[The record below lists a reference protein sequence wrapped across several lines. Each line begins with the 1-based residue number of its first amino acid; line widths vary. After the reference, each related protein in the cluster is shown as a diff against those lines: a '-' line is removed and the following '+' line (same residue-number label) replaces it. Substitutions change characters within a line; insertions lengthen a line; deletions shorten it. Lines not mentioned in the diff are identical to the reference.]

1 MKYLMIIA
9 IVLGFVSASEAKT
22 IKDGEQEY
30 SCTPVKTCDERLK
43 SAYAEI
49 SRLKK
54 QLKEQS
60 SKEVVKEKVVYAER
74 VVEKETT
81 KIKKHIISVIAHKS
95 VQDVTTDRDTTGPE
109 YSAEAKVNTGY
120 VPALTYQYQFDM
132 GLVPMIGIDIT
143 KKSGLI
149 LGLGFEF

>member
-1 MKYLMIIA
+1 MKLLMIIA
-9 IVLGFVSASEAKT
+9 IVFGYVMATEAKT
-22 IKDGEQEY
+22 VKEGDQEY
-30 SCTPVKTCDERLK
+30 SCTPVITCDERLK

-60 SKEVVKEKVVYAER
+60 KEVVKEKVVYAER
-74 VVEKETT
+74 IVEKETT
-81 KIKKHIISVIAHKS
+81 KIKKHIISLIAHKS
-95 VQDVTTDRDTTGPE
+95 VQDIDTDKDSTGPE

>member
-1 MKYLMIIA
+1 MKLLMIIA
-9 IVLGFVSASEAKT
+9 IVFGYVMATEAKT
-22 IKDGEQEY
+22 LKEGDQEY

-60 SKEVVKEKVVYAER
+60 KEVVKEKVVYAER
-74 VVEKETT
+74 IVEKETT

-95 VQDVTTDRDTTGPE
+95 VQDISTDRDTTGPE
-109 YSAEAKVNTGY
+109 YSAQTTVNTGY